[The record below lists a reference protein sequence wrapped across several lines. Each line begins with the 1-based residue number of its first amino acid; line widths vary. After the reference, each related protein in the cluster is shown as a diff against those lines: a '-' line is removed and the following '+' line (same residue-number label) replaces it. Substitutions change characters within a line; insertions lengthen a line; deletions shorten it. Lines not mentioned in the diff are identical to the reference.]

1 MKARRMRSSSPNP
14 ARCATS
20 TTQPISLL
28 SSNRRAASTRSASTP
43 LAGVIP
49 VRLPWTLGGACS

>member
-20 TTQPISLL
+20 TTPRISLL
-28 SSNRRAASTRSASTP
+28 SSNSRAVSTLSASTP
-43 LAGVIP
+43 LAGVMP
-49 VRLPWTLGGACS
+49 VRLT

>member
-20 TTQPISLL
+20 TTPRISLL
-28 SSNRRAASTRSASTP
+28 SSNSRAVSTRNASTP

-49 VRLPWTLGGACS
+49 VRLT